1 MPTRFQLLAQLCRAL
16 EETPKRKEK
25 THLISEFLNKL
36 DESEVSQATLM
47 IIGTI
52 FPENDGRVLDTGW
65 KTMKS
70 VLYKGG
76 QTTLLSESLTI
87 PNVYSVFNRI
97 AEASKAEPIRGP
109 NEQGLTYG
117 EGVLST
123 HDLRGDAH
131 RRQRGEHDR
140 GYS

>member
-70 VLYKGG
+70 VLDKGG
-76 QTTLLSESLTI
+76 QTTLLSESLI
-87 PNVYSVFNRI
+87 VYST
-97 AEASKAEPIRGP
+97 A
-109 NEQGLTYG
+109 
-117 EGVLST
+117 
-123 HDLRGDAH
+123 
-131 RRQRGEHDR
+131 
-140 GYS
+140 